1 MLYYKFI
8 LIFFPTVYDQ
18 NYTVLLIQYYRE
30 YPFSNLIPEDWNNCE
45 MGFFA
50 GIFPVQ
56 LQSPPNPY
64 PLPLG
69 LHVPTTKNGF
79 QKDWLSRIEPIVLQ
93 VSRHCD
99 PLFANLTESWL
110 RKALNL
116 EFENRPDGYCLII
129 DAIQSEKSQTLE

>member
-1 MLYYKFI
+1 MKSIFIEAFNLKDFLYI
-8 LIFFPTVYDQ
+8 L
-18 NYTVLLIQYYRE
+18 
-30 YPFSNLIPEDWNNCE
+30 SNSIPEDWNNCE

-79 QKDWLSRIEPIVLQ
+79 QKGLLSKG
-93 VSRHCD
+93 
-99 PLFANLTESWL
+99 
-110 RKALNL
+110 KALNL

-129 DAIQSEKSQTLE
+129 DAIQSEKSETLE

>member
-1 MLYYKFI
+1 MSMFIEAFIEAFNLKDSLYI
-8 LIFFPTVYDQ
+8 L
-18 NYTVLLIQYYRE
+18 
-30 YPFSNLIPEDWNNCE
+30 SNLIPEDWNNCE

-79 QKDWLSRIEPIVLQ
+79 QKDWLSRIEPIVL
-93 VSRHCD
+93 
-99 PLFANLTESWL
+99 
-110 RKALNL
+110 
-116 EFENRPDGYCLII
+116 
-129 DAIQSEKSQTLE
+129 